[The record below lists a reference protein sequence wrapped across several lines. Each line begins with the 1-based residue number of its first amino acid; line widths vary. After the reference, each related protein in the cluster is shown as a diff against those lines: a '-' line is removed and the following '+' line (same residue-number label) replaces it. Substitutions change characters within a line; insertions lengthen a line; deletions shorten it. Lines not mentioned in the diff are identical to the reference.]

1 MASIVKGHLLRVFRN
16 AARNNATW
24 STSADDCRS
33 SSVTVKKNVPPGTK
47 LRRYWTISAVYP
59 GFRVAAC
66 CHGTEIRSPD
76 GATRNP
82 GLISAFTS
90 ARDEKLRNPG
100 FRFAASGLQERAA
113 GALVPIPTLK
123 IWNQD
128 IGRSQNRTRCSRENA
143 RRSIRR
149 SAQAASIGVWY
160 RAGPPFE
167 AVPFFASV
175 GVARMERSSI
185 RVSPCPPELHRYIPP
200 SSPALTHP
208 GFRRACHRRRFA
220 PTVGSLRA
228 RKRFQAFNQPRS
240 LRGL

>member
-59 GFRVAAC
+59 GFRFAAC
-66 CHGTEIRSPD
+66 ATERKFVARMEQRVIRVNLRVHLCPRRKVAESRISLRCIR
-76 GATRNP
+76 ATT
-82 GLISAFTS
+82 AT
-90 ARDEKLRNPG
+90 
-100 FRFAASGLQERAA
+100 
-113 GALVPIPTLK
+113 GALVPIPTSK

-128 IGRSQNRTRCSRENA
+128 IGRSQNRTGCSRENA

-175 GVARMERSSI
+175 VVARMERSSI
-185 RVSPCPPELHRYIPP
+185 RVSPCPPELDRYILP

-228 RKRFQAFNQPRS
+228 RKGFQAFNQPRS